1 MAFTN
6 RYSEEV
12 ALLAAD
18 LESGVSAEQ
27 NTGWIAIGTYQRVVV
42 EIHAPT
48 VGTSIDA
55 DIEIATD
62 SSGTGVVDMT
72 GKSIT
77 QLTDTGSVLIEINS
91 EEFNQSNVYYTHMQ
105 VETTPA
111 GTCDYVVLVK
121 GLSPRFAPVTVATW
135 DEIVT

>member
-27 NTGWIAIGTYQRVVV
+27 NTGWIAIGNYQRVVV

-48 VGTSIDA
+48 VGTTINA

-62 SSGTGVVDMT
+62 SSGTGVTNMT

-77 QLTDTGSVLIEINS
+77 EIDAAASILIEINS
-91 EEFNQSNVYYTHMQ
+91 EEFNQSNVEYTHMQ
-105 VETTPA
+105 VETTPS

>member
-6 RYSEEV
+6 RYTEEV
-12 ALLAAD
+12 ALIHVSN
-18 LESGVSAEQ
+18 ESGVSAEQ
-27 NTGWIAIGTYQRVVV
+27 NTGWISVANYQRVVI
-42 EIHAPT
+42 EIHAVT

-55 DIEIATD
+55 DVEIATD
-62 SSGTGVVDMT
+62 SSGTGVTNMT

-77 QLTDTGSVLIEINS
+77 QLTAAGNVAIEINS
-91 EEFNQSNVYYTHMQ
+91 EEFNQSNTYYTHLQ

-121 GLSPRFAPVTVATW
+121 GISPRFAPVTVANW
-135 DEIVT
+135 SEIVT